1 MQKFMKAIAAIMLV
15 TAVVITA
22 GCTKD
27 PNGESEP
34 TTEGIY
40 LGVIGFN
47 NKLYPKNIG
56 LLDNSTLQSYY
67 SFIDDLSMADNT
79 KLYYADYTAL
89 QQLKSYGEPP
99 KLTNVALVTFTD
111 GLDNASLASSSNPE
125 NYANTEDY
133 IASINRKIKS
143 DKVHGLIVSAY
154 SIGLKGNDVVD
165 VERFRNDL
173 KLLASNENNVFEV
186 ASMNE
191 ALERFSEIASS
202 LHSVTTTASLSVLV
216 PPGYDDGRIIRFTFD
231 NISVNQVNNSTRYIE
246 CTYKRP
252 GTGIRLDNITYY
264 GFEEG
269 ASSLYSNEMDENESY
284 RFVFENLVKSNGEN
298 ISDADTTY
306 LKLYKKISTSP
317 GWEPET
323 EFKPS
328 ASSHVDEERS
338 SALIMLVLDCTT
350 SLGSEFSALKKGA
363 KRFVETLVNSNGSG
377 NNNGGGNSGSGGNG
391 GNGGGGTNTNTIPT
405 VTTSEVTE
413 ISSHRAVSGG
423 TVTSNGGSAVNQ
435 VGVCWSTNHNPTTSD
450 SYSIETEWTG
460 GSFYR
465 SMQGLASNTTYYVR
479 AYATNSIGTGYDQ
492 ERSFVTEDEFGG
504 NIGGSG
510 SYNGY
515 EYVDMGLP
523 SGTLWATC
531 NVGAT
536 TPEGYGNY
544 YAWGETTTK
553 SIYNWST
560 YKYCN
565 GGVQQLTKYCDQSFY
580 GYNGFSDNLTV
591 LQPMDDAATANW
603 GNGWRIPTKEEWQE
617 LKENTTHKWI
627 TINGV
632 KGLLFT
638 ASNGNNLFIPA
649 SGWFVDGGQES
660 IGHYGYCWSNAILSQ
675 PYFANRFV
683 LEENSCNYH
692 GGCYR
697 STGLP
702 VRPVCSAK

>member
-1 MQKFMKAIAAIMLV
+1 MKKFTKALAAIMLMV
-15 TAVVITA
+15 AVVCTA

-27 PNGESEP
+27 NMSKP

-67 SFIDDLSMADNT
+67 SFIDDLTMADNT

-111 GLDNASLASSSNPE
+111 GLDNASLVSSSNPE

-143 DKVHGLIVSAY
+143 DKVHGLNVSAY

-231 NISVNQVNNSTRYIE
+231 NISVNQVSNSTRYIE

-284 RFVFENLVKSNGEN
+284 RFVFENLVKSNGAN

-350 SLGSEFSALKKGA
+350 SLGSEFSTLKKGA
-363 KRFVETLVNSNGSG
+363 KRFIETLVSSNGSG
-377 NNNGGGNSGSGGNG
+377 NNNGGGNNG
-391 GNGGGGTNTNTIPT
+391 GNSGENTTPT
-405 VTTSEVTE
+405 VTTSSVTE
-413 ISSHRAVSGG
+413 ITSNYAMCGG
-423 TVTSNGGSAVNQ
+423 NVTSDGGSMVNQ
-435 VGVCWSTNHNPTTSD
+435 VGICWSTSHNPTTND
-450 SYSIETEWTG
+450 SHSIETEWTG
-460 GSFYR
+460 GSFSR

-479 AYATNSIGTGYDQ
+479 AYATNSIGTGYGQ
-492 ERSFVTEDEFGG
+492 ERSFTTSVYVPNYLPAPTGLSSYVSGSRIKVTWNSVPAANAYKIYKRMASWDGSYYYGKLDDISGG
-504 NIGGSG
+504 NTTTYYDAS
-510 SYNGY
+510 
-515 EYVDMGLP
+515 P
-523 SGTLWATC
+523 SSD
-531 NVGAT
+531 
-536 TPEGYGNY
+536 NY
-544 YAWGETTTK
+544 YKVRAAYSDPTHD
-553 SIYNWST
+553 IYIESELSDYT
-560 YKYCN
+560 YCN
-565 GGVQQLTKYCDQSFY
+565 YGG
-580 GYNGFSDNLTV
+580 
-591 LQPMDDAATANW
+591 
-603 GNGWRIPTKEEWQE
+603 
-617 LKENTTHKWI
+617 
-627 TINGV
+627 
-632 KGLLFT
+632 
-638 ASNGNNLFIPA
+638 
-649 SGWFVDGGQES
+649 GG
-660 IGHYGYCWSNAILSQ
+660 
-675 PYFANRFV
+675 
-683 LEENSCNYH
+683 
-692 GGCYR
+692 
-697 STGLP
+697 
-702 VRPVCSAK
+702 K